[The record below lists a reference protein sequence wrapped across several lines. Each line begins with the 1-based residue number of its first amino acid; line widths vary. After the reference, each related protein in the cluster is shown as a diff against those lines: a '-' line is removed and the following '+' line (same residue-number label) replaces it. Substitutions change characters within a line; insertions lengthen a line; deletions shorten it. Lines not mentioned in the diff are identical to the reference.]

1 MRTQFAIMAAA
12 LTFIAMP
19 FAAQAQ
25 GVVRGANEGAY
36 EGNRAA
42 GPVGEV
48 VGGVLGGAVGGVDG
62 VLGIRHHRYHRDRFY
77 DRDYRCNY
85 RDYRCNYR

>member
-1 MRTQFAIMAAA
+1 MKTHFSIIVGA
-12 LTFIAMP
+12 LALMVLP

-42 GPVGEV
+42 GPIGEV
-48 VGGVLGGAVGGVDG
+48 VGGVLGGAIGGANGGVDG
-62 VLGIRHHRYHRDRFY
+62 VLGIRHHHHRYYRDRIS
-77 DRDYRCNY
+77 DRDYHRNN
-85 RDYRCNYR
+85 R